1 MRELS
6 IWYFQKIVYD
16 TFKKFLKTNKCKD
29 IGWLLLI
36 SLDKVVKERDEFR
49 DSNSQLK
56 HYVNDLRASM
66 CALNYIPLS
75 PVAIG
80 LKLLKIKQWNLNLIL
95 QLAELQFELNSQ
107 ASQDFYC

>member
-1 MRELS
+1 MKCFYITTCEMRELS

-66 CALNYIPLS
+66 CALNYT
-75 PVAIG
+75 
-80 LKLLKIKQWNLNLIL
+80 LISCSHRAEIAEN
-95 QLAELQFELNSQ
+95 QTMEPESHLATG
-107 ASQDFYC
+107 